1 MARTH
6 VLAAAL
12 VVLVSLSAS
21 VSACPEVTFGDSRDI
36 GAGSG
41 FTLTT
46 QEDRAIDIYNINI
59 DVADRVR
66 IFSIFSLLIASART
80 FVSHTR
86 RLHVCPCM
94 LAVAWAGAHGC
105 FP

>member
-1 MARTH
+1 MPRTH
-6 VLAAAL
+6 ILAAAL
-12 VVLVSLSAS
+12 VVVVSLSS
-21 VSACPEVTFGDSRDI
+21 GVSACPKVTFGDSRDI

-66 IFSIFSLLIASART
+66 IASARA

-94 LAVAWAGAHGC
+94 LAVTWAGAHDS
-105 FP
+105 FR